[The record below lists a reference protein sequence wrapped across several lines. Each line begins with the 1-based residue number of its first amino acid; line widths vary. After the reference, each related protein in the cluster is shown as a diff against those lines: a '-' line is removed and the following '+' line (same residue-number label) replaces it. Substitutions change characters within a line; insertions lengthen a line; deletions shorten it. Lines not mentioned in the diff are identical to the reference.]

1 MSLSMTSAE
10 RAQSPVRE
18 ASPTGG
24 ISSGGQRKIFSD
36 ARSAALINS
45 GFQKPDVLLSPKT
58 KGALPTATVG
68 VDTTGDG
75 RANYLVHGVDTN
87 LNGIPDVLE
96 SSRPKVLSPRSYSP
110 SSYSRFPTLNSLPIG
125 LTGDP
130 LLEQARLQRLA
141 HTTPFVGDPLL
152 EQSRVHRLAHTTPFV
167 GDPLLE
173 QSRMQRLEYVQS
185 LELHVRNLTSQ
196 VNEKSAMLLQQQS
209 QMNAMQTNVDQ
220 VTASNVLYDT
230 TLSGKDAQIADLRT
244 DLSSKMAFITELEM
258 RSASL
263 SSSFASNRDSFIA
276 REQALSAELQTRTA
290 AIQADMNTEIARRD
304 ADIRAKHAEIATL
317 QARMNDLQV
326 CAGLKDSEAL
336 ALRLEV
342 DQSVQLQQQTSFM
355 EIQNMRASFESQLA
369 EMKSRL
375 LHIEME
381 KNRSDSRIA
390 ELETERSVMYSRL
403 SETQTALQIQSGDA
417 RLAAEEAGRLRL
429 ELLNKQA
436 YPLVSPLSPFS
447 TVNGSIKPSST
458 ITPTLSGSIRPS
470 TMWNPIL

>member
-87 LNGIPDVLE
+87 FNGIPDVLE
-96 SSRPKVLSPRSYSP
+96 SPRPKVLSPRSYSP
-110 SSYSRFPTLNSLPIG
+110 SSYSRFATLNSLPIG

-130 LLEQARLQRLA
+130 LLERARLQRLA

-152 EQSRVHRLAHTTPFV
+152 EQSRLHRLAHTTPFV
-167 GDPLLE
+167 ADPILE

-185 LELHVRNLTSQ
+185 LELHVHNLTSQ
-196 VNEKSAMLLQQQS
+196 VNEKSAMLLQLQS

-258 RSASL
+258 RIASL
-263 SSSFASNRDSFIA
+263 SSSLASNRDSFIA
-276 REQALSAELQTRTA
+276 REQALSADLQT
-290 AIQADMNTEIARRD
+290 MNTEIARRD

-326 CAGLKDSEAL
+326 SAGLKDSEAL

-436 YPLVSPLSPFS
+436 YALVSPLSPFS

-470 TMWNPIL
+470 TMWNPMF